1 MICRKCGKEII
12 NENINTSSNRVVNKV
27 SFKDTVKLSI
37 LTLLS
42 TPGKFILLLIITL
55 FFTLFLFI
63 GISTYLYMEKISYE
77 LVETSTS
84 ADTTSYN
91 NRVIIRKEDN
101 GVLTLDEID
110 SFRNIKNVSAVVE
123 NDIFFDSK
131 IYYAFEEDV
140 DINYYSSSI
149 QPAENLKFI
158 DLLFGRLPKNEN
170 EVVLVKDYKY
180 LNKTVYIAAD
190 GDETPRACKVVGLLP
205 TSENDAIYVHSSI
218 VETIVERLEMNKT
231 MIYFQ
236 TLPADNNLAMLARN
250 YDWYVDDT
258 LKDNEI
264 RVESHTVQ
272 SSIGEDRF
280 KEKVYQTIDFYFQSN
295 NNKLNLDDMDLIYHK
310 YTYPATESTVQSGK
324 EYVFNVCVRTS
335 TPSSNGYLNQK
346 NYDKLMEFKT
356 QHYQIS
362 LLVNNEKNLA
372 SVVSEIEQGPY
383 FCSAKGLIENEN
395 QVLLATTFEVIVALA
410 VILLTLGLSLIVYVV
425 LKNVLNS
432 QQKSFLIMRSLGID
446 GKNIAIQI
454 FIELFFT
461 LLISFVVVLALW
473 LLFKLR
479 NFGGFLTGIHNS
491 SFLVVILIYV
501 VSIVVFA
508 ILGFR
513 YSASVISSS
522 IVNKEM
528 E

>member
-1 MICRKCGKEII
+1 MKCRKCGKEII
-12 NENINTSSNRVVNKV
+12 AENINTLNNRVVNKV
-27 SFKDTVKLSI
+27 SLKDTIRLSI

-55 FFTLFLFI
+55 FFTMFLFA
-63 GISTYLYMEKISYE
+63 GISTYLYMEKISYQ
-77 LVETSTS
+77 LVETATS
-84 ADTTSYN
+84 ADKSDYN
-91 NRVIIRKEDN
+91 NRIIIRKEDN
-101 GVLTLDEID
+101 QVFTLDEINNF
-110 SFRNIKNVSAVVE
+110 SNINHVSAVVE

-131 IYYAFEEDV
+131 IYYAFDEDV
-140 DINYYSSSI
+140 DFNYYASPI
-149 QPAENLKFI
+149 QPASNLRFN

-170 EVVLVKDYKY
+170 EVVLVKEAKY
-180 LNKTVYIAAD
+180 LNKTVYIASD
-190 GDETPRACKVVGLLP
+190 GDEAPRACKVVGLLP

-218 VETIVERLEMNKT
+218 VDTIVERLEMNKT
-231 MIYFQ
+231 MIYFK
-236 TLPADNNLAMLARN
+236 TIPADYNLAMLARN

-258 LKDNEI
+258 LGDNQI

-272 SSIGEDRF
+272 SSIGEEAF
-280 KEKVYQTIDFYFQSN
+280 VEKVYNTLDFYFQSN
-295 NNKLNLDDMDLIYHK
+295 TNKLDLEDMDLIYHK
-310 YTYPATESTVQSGK
+310 YTYPANEFSVQSGK
-324 EYVFNVCVRTS
+324 QYVFNVCVRTS

-346 NYDKLMEFKT
+346 NYDALMEFKT

-362 LLVNNEKNLA
+362 LLVDNEKNLE
-372 SVVSEIEQGPY
+372 SVVNQIESGPY

-395 QVLLATTFEVIVALA
+395 QVLLATTFEVVVALA

-454 FIELFFT
+454 YVELFFT
-461 LLISFVVVLALW
+461 LLLSFGVILFLW
-473 LLFKLR
+473 VLFKLR

-491 SFLVVILIYV
+491 TFFVVILIYI

-508 ILGFR
+508 LLAFR
-513 YSASVISSS
+513 YSASVTSSS